1 MWGCAGSS
9 NFSCP
14 NASTVAAAEFG
25 RASSRSE
32 RFLVGCKHLR
42 VFFLLCCTMIDRC
55 TIISQIITL
64 LHVSTL
70 LCHPQAACN
79 QCLVKLHQCVKCSC
93 WQYNLKFHMFYA
105 AEISMFKIFKILILF
120 YLISI
125 ILYCHV
131 MLGILCYIITCHV
144 MLRYLTLLYYIALYH
159 VMLYHII
166 LHYILKILNIEIST
180 A

>member
-1 MWGCAGSS
+1 MQTSA
-9 NFSCP
+9 
-14 NASTVAAAEFG
+14 
-25 RASSRSE
+25 
-32 RFLVGCKHLR
+32 R

-105 AEISMFKIFKILILF
+105 VEISMFKIFKILILF
-120 YLISI
+120 YLICI

-144 MLRYLTLLYYIALYH
+144 MLRYLTLLYYI
-159 VMLYHII
+159 VLYHII